1 MVLIFVSKGY
11 FTSKNVRAP
20 PIMPHQTVLL
30 IHGLCYHLQC
40 LREARCTV
48 EQQKPIALAHDS
60 AVYLKSYMPFE
71 TIRDNECPNDLRG
84 AIFYG
89 REVVA
94 WHRIKVHAAV
104 AALVAPV
111 AW

>member
-1 MVLIFVSKGY
+1 MLPPARILH
-11 FTSKNVRAP
+11 AP
-20 PIMPHQTVLL
+20 IVNACSGP
-30 IHGLCYHLQC
+30 QC

-94 WHRIKVHAAV
+94 WHRIKVHAEQ
-104 AALVAPV
+104 
-111 AW
+111 